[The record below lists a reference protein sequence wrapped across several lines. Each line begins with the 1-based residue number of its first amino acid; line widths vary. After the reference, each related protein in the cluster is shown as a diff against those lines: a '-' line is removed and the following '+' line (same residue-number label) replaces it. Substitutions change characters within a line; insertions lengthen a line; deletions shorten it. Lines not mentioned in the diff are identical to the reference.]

1 MWLPLLLFV
10 ATCASTW
17 LAGGPVFAATLMAIL
32 VCHEMGHYVTAR
44 RHGIDVSLPYF
55 IPLPFVGIGTMGAVI
70 RMRAPIQRRDQLIDV
85 GASGPLAG
93 LVVAIPLLVVGLI
106 ASPVAATTP
115 GEAAFV
121 EGNSIL
127 YLLLKLVI
135 KGQILPGHGVDVQLG
150 PMAMAAWV
158 GLLVT
163 FINLIPIGQLDGG
176 HVAAALF
183 GDRHERACAWLHRGL
198 GVVGVGVAAMLAEE
212 ARAAGRTPFAA
223 FAYGAEGALPWLV
236 WILILL
242 VMRRYS
248 GGRYHPPV
256 AGEPLSPS
264 RRALGLAVAVVFV
277 LLFTPVPMRE
287 AL

>member
-1 MWLPLLLFV
+1 MIHLALFI
-10 ATCASTW
+10 ATCFTTW
-17 LAGGPVFAATLMAIL
+17 LAGGAVFAATLMAIL
-32 VCHEMGHYVTAR
+32 VTHEMGHYVTAR

-70 RMRAPIQRRDQLIDV
+70 RMRSPIQHRNQLVDV

-93 LVVAIPLLVVGLI
+93 LAVALPLLVIGLVQ
-106 ASPVAATTP
+106 SPVGPTPP

-127 YLLLKLVI
+127 YFLLKLAI

-150 PMAMAAWV
+150 PMATAAWV

-183 GDRHERACAWLHRGL
+183 GDRHERVAGWLHRGL
-198 GVVGVGVAAMLAEE
+198 AVVGVVVALLLANE
-212 ARAAGRTPFAA
+212 ARAAGRAPAA
-223 FAYGAEGALPWLV
+223 ALLYGVEGALPWLV
-236 WILILL
+236 WIILIL
-242 VMRRYS
+242 VMRRFS

-256 AGEPLSPS
+256 GDDALTRG
-264 RRALGLAVAVVFV
+264 RRVVCWVVAVAFV